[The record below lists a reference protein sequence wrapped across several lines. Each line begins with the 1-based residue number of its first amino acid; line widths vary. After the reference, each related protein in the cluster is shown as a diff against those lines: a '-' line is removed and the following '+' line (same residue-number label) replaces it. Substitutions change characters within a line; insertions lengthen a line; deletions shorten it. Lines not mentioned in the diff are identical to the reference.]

1 MPKGARRPPRT
12 AMEPEL
18 AAKKPNPAGNEV
30 DSGSALQ
37 DLDLTGF
44 SDLKVLVA
52 GDFMLDEYLW
62 GRVERISPE
71 APVAV
76 VEVERETRTL
86 GGAGNV
92 VNNLVALG
100 ARVEVLGLV
109 GDDHPGQLLRAE
121 MDRLGVDTAGLL
133 TDRGRRTS
141 RKTRV
146 LAGAQQVVRIDR
158 ESRTPAGAEAL
169 AAAGRF
175 LEERLPQ
182 LHAIVLSDYAKGAL
196 TPPLLR
202 EVIRRGRARGL
213 PVVVDPKGPD
223 YSGYA
228 GATLITPNRRE
239 AEAAAGQSLA
249 RWDDLLQAGA
259 RLRHD
264 LSLDHL
270 LITLGP
276 EGMLLFPG
284 EGRPVHLPTR
294 AREVFDVSGAGD
306 TVAAV
311 MALGLARWCDPRRA
325 AALANLAAGVVV
337 GKVGTAPVFRAE
349 LERELGRR
357 GTSLED
363 KILGLA
369 ELSLQVAHLQAQGK
383 KVVFTNGCFDLLH
396 GGHIK
401 FLEDSRRLGDALVVA
416 LDTDAS
422 VRRVKGE
429 GRPVIGEV
437 QRRRILAALEAVDFV
452 ITFEGE
458 KLPEILA
465 ILKPDLLTKGSNYPE
480 AQVAGREVVRSYGGE
495 VKLLPVTEPVSV
507 SALIQ
512 RIKNGGV
519 A

>member
-1 MPKGARRPPRT
+1 LPR
-12 AMEPEL
+12 
-18 AAKKPNPAGNEV
+18 KKSRHHDDGLNIQE
-30 DSGSALQ
+30 ALQ
-37 DLDLTGF
+37 NLDLTGF
-44 SDLKVLVA
+44 SALRVLVA

-76 VEVERETRTL
+76 VDVERETRTL

-109 GDDHPGQLLRAE
+109 GDDHPGQLLRQE
-121 MDRLGVDTAGLL
+121 MARLGVDAAGLFA
-133 TDRGRRTS
+133 DPHRRTS

-146 LAGAQQVVRIDR
+146 LAGSQQVVRIDR
-158 ESRTPAGAEAL
+158 ETRNPAGPEFL
-169 AAAGRF
+169 AAARQF
-175 LEERLPQ
+175 LQDRLPE
-182 LHAIVLSDYAKGAL
+182 LAAIVVSDYAKGAL
-196 TPPLLR
+196 SPQLLQD
-202 EVIRRGRARGL
+202 IITRGRGRGL

-228 GATLITPNRRE
+228 GATVVTPNRKE
-239 AEAAAGQSLA
+239 MELAVGESLA
-249 RWDDLLQAGA
+249 RWEDLVKAGA
-259 RLRHD
+259 RLREN

-270 LITLGP
+270 LITLGSD
-276 EGMLLFPG
+276 GMLLFPG
-284 EGRPVHLPTR
+284 PGPEIHIPTR

-311 MALGLARWCDPRRA
+311 MALGLARLQNPRLA
-325 AALANLAAGVVV
+325 ATLANIAAGVVV
-337 GKVGTAPVFRAE
+337 GKVGTAPIFRAE
-349 LERELGRR
+349 LERDLGRR

-363 KILGLA
+363 KILSLA
-369 ELSLQVAHLQAQGK
+369 ELSLQVSHLQAQGR

-422 VRRVKGE
+422 VHRVKGE
-429 GRPVIGEV
+429 GRPVIGEA

-452 ITFEGE
+452 TVFESD

-465 ILKPDLLTKGSNYPE
+465 SLKPDLLTKGSNYPE
-480 AQVAGREVVRSYGGE
+480 AKVAGREVVLSYGGT

-507 SALIQ
+507 SDLIQ
-512 RIKNGGV
+512 RIKNG